1 MSESEEY
8 IEYTEN
14 YGKIEPDLT
23 IIPGSH
29 RSINQMMAIEIRE
42 NINSCITISNKDKI
56 LKKLE
61 ELYADNK
68 YMILELE
75 YSCNCI
81 WSNYTPGNTYPINY
95 YKLYVDNF
103 GNYYQYG
110 IQFYHSSSHHYTNM
124 LGFETS
130 TNNLYKLSNTLID
143 FIKVLKIEDTI
154 KSNGG
159 YQTSFAS
166 DGPIAIH
173 NIIHIVRG
181 IHKLSEDNHKKN
193 NYHEKLSVLI
203 KENAELKAKLDEQ
216 TKLNEDICKRMFEL
230 KEKQIEKTSIKID

>member
-23 IIPGSH
+23 IKPGSH
-29 RSINQMMAIEIRE
+29 NSINQMMAIEIRD
-42 NINSCITISNKDKI
+42 NINNCVTISNKDKI

-75 YSCNCI
+75 YSCNYI
-81 WSNYTPGNTYPINY
+81 VGSYTPGNTYPINY

-124 LGFETS
+124 LGFETN
-130 TNNLYKLSNTLID
+130 TNNLHKLSNTLIN
-143 FIKVLKIEDTI
+143 FIKVLKIENTI

-159 YQTSFAS
+159 YQTSFVS

-173 NIIHIVRG
+173 NIIHILKG

-193 NYHEKLSVLI
+193 NHHEKLLKLI
-203 KENAELKAKLDEQ
+203 KDKEIEELKAKLDEQ

-230 KEKQIEKTSIKID
+230 KEELIQKQP